1 MKKALTIAISV
12 VLVVGVAAGI
22 FYGYKKY
29 QANKKSKAVTSSQQQ
44 GPVSEPASQATKSR
58 PGEYLLYD
66 PSLLAKAS
74 DGKVV
79 LFFNAKWCSTCK
91 QIDKDLKTAK
101 IPDNLTILSVD
112 YDKNLAM
119 RKKYQVPFENS
130 YVQVD
135 KNGAIVN
142 SWSGSEDLAEIV
154 ALAK

>member
-1 MKKALTIAISV
+1 
-12 VLVVGVAAGI
+12 
-22 FYGYKKY
+22 
-29 QANKKSKAVTSSQQQ
+29 
-44 GPVSEPASQATKSR
+44 
-58 PGEYLLYD
+58 
-66 PSLLAKAS
+66 LAKAS

-112 YDKNLAM
+112 YDKNIAM

-135 KNGAIVN
+135 QNGTIVN

>member
-1 MKKALTIAISV
+1 LKKALTIAISV

-29 QANKKSKAVTSSQQQ
+29 QANKNSKAVTSSQQQ
-44 GPVSEPASQATKSR
+44 GPVSEPASPAIKSR

-66 PSLLAKAS
+66 PSQLAKAS

-112 YDKNLAM
+112 YDKNIAM

-135 KNGAIVN
+135 QNGTIVN

>member
-1 MKKALTIAISV
+1 MKRALTIAILV
-12 VLVVGVAAGI
+12 VLVVVIAAGI

-29 QANKKSKAVTSSQQQ
+29 QANKNSKAVTSSQQQ

-91 QIDKDLKTAK
+91 QMDKDLKATK

-112 YDKNLAM
+112 YDKNLAL
-119 RKKYQVPFENS
+119 RKKYKVPFENS

-135 KNGAIVN
+135 SSGIIIN

>member
-1 MKKALTIAISV
+1 LKKVVIIAISAL
-12 VLVVGVAAGI
+12 LVVGVAAGI
-22 FYGYKKY
+22 FYIYKKN
-29 QANKKSKAVTSSQQQ
+29 QTNKKSNTATSSQQS
-44 GPVSEPASQATKSR
+44 GPVSESTSSATKSR

-66 PSLLAKAS
+66 PSQLAKAS

-112 YDKNLAM
+112 YDKNIAM

-135 KNGAIVN
+135 QNGTIVN